1 MDFKCVRTEVNYF
14 PPKLK
19 ENDRNWT
26 AIGARYVIRYQDNV
40 PATGIGTQGN
50 IFLKNTFLKDF
61 YFK

>member
-40 PATGIGTQGN
+40 PANRDWYTGKY
-50 IFLKNTFLKDF
+50 FLEKYLPERFLF
-61 YFK
+61 